1 MDVFGGAPRVLSYP
15 RPVVVQSGMDAL
27 LQCKIGGD
35 PRPDVFWER
44 KNEPILSEGRY
55 QVYQEGNAYLLSISH
70 VTTEDSGQY
79 ICKAKNSVGETYAAA
94 TLKVEDKTQ
103 EVLVLPPAHQLPSK
117 EPQGMLE
124 PQVQQ
129 ESDMVLHENPNKPRF
144 LIKPLSLRVD
154 RGEDAAFSCKL
165 WGQPL
170 PEVVWGKDGKRLN
183 EIYESAHYHVGQ
195 QDGGWFQ
202 LKIYRTRAPDGG
214 VYTCKA
220 INAHGEAVTGAVLLV
235 EPVPEIHDES
245 LQNGYTNGNWSWSN
259 CKDRRRMAK
268 PSKEPQLNVAK
279 AKKFAVSEGKHAKF
293 RCYVTGKP
301 KPEIVWK
308 KDGIPI
314 KAGRRHML
322 FEDREGYY
330 TLKVLYCKQQDA
342 GLYICA
348 ASNALGDTLSAVHL
362 SVKGRVQFIQG
373 LQDVEVKER
382 DMAVLECEVPEERI
396 STTWYLEDQK
406 LQPDSKYRMEQKGT
420 RRRLTIHDVGADDDG
435 VYLCEMP
442 DGGRSIAE
450 LAVKG
455 TIVQK
460 MPRKLEVLEGENAA
474 FCVELE
480 EEDIDVHW
488 FKDGLLLHES
498 HQTIIKYFGKMHI
511 LVFVNTSY
519 QDSGTITLVA
529 GRSKT
534 SCRLRVKGQEVHC
547 PPACP
552 VGVKMSS
559 DTINGVVLSWDP
571 SPNLQTTT
579 KLVYLLERQ
588 EVGSQEWQKCMR
600 TEMAT
605 TVEVVGDSVPYE
617 GNYRFRICCIN
628 KYGHSGH
635 VEFPKVVH
643 LVPGPKIKTSLKNA
657 MVSPGDDALFSI
669 ELSTSM
675 IGNWFLN
682 STQLKD
688 SESLSI
694 SHSKNQ
700 HSLIIRNV
708 SEIYNGAEITFIANG
723 VRDSAMLQVEG
734 LTNKLK
740 FTPLA
745 TMEANKKVERKDG
758 LNIQSEGNMRRIVIQ
773 SAEVLHSGAYTCQA
787 RGDTITFS
795 VDVEGPPVSFTQIP
809 EEERQ
814 KTAMELDPVVLH
826 CEVSR
831 MDATV
836 QWMKNGV
843 EIQMGE
849 NITVQA
855 EGKMQRL
862 IIRAAE
868 LQDAGT
874 YTCIAGE
881 NRAEFTVNIRE
892 PPVMIVDPKEDV
904 HLDRHVLEEIVLSC
918 ELSRS
923 SGTAHWYKDGLR
935 IKESENIRMSCEG
948 PYRRLTI
955 LCSNKED
962 SGEYVC
968 ETAGDSVFFQLTIT
982 EPLVYI
988 LSPTESEVEVVVC
1001 TSEYVELACEISH
1014 AEAEVFWFRD
1024 GVEVDEDEGLAL
1036 EVDGSHRRLVIPCAS
1051 MQDSGEYICETA
1063 NSSILFLLTVEGKN
1077 LCVESFSGEPIVLE
1091 CKVSRPNA
1099 QVCWMKDTEEV
1110 QQSSNI
1116 TITEDGLIRRLTIH
1130 CAELKDSGKYTCDA
1144 KHEAIDFPVK
1154 IAELPVKIL
1163 RKADTKREYT
1173 CMVSDDIVLECELSR
1188 ANGKGV
1194 WYKDGVAIQENERFC
1209 LEEEQSFRSLVLI
1222 CAELEDSGEYV
1233 LDVQDDTI
1241 NPALTF
1247 SNPAPAFLTELHNTT
1262 VLEGEDASFKCI
1274 VSPEDAQVVWLMD
1287 GERVSVGEKFIVNQ
1301 NGLCHTLLICKCQI
1315 CDTSKITAEAEGV
1328 ISKASLKVQEAQVL
1342 FTKKMALVEGEE
1354 FGEATLETE
1363 VSLESGEVQWM
1374 RQGVVIQPGPRHTLT
1389 QSDCRRCL
1397 TIHNL
1402 SLSDRGT
1409 YRCETLH
1416 DRTQVKLNVE
1426 PRKITI
1432 YKGLVDTDT
1441 FERETAS
1448 FEVELSHTDVEGVW
1462 QKDGLRIKPNNNW
1475 RVSSNGRV
1483 HGLTLSNLT
1492 LDDTGTIV
1500 FLAEGLRTSARLQ
1513 VKGNKGFST
1522 ILMTINNTYIFP
1534 ERGLE
1539 LVQGLED
1546 LYVQEEQ
1553 NAVFMCEVSIEDI
1566 PGDWYKNGSRI
1577 RPSCTIKMRREG
1589 TKHFLLMCNVQAED
1603 SGEIMFVAKQVQS
1616 TAYLEVEELPARI
1629 VKPLRDRT
1637 ALQNHRV
1644 ILECTVST
1652 PRCNVTWYRGDTV
1665 LEPSDR
1671 VEIVCEGCYH
1681 KLVILQVML
1690 EDEGTYSIEVRG
1702 QRSTAKLMVEGENY
1716 SYMKQEKGIFSM

>member
-1 MDVFGGAPRVLSYP
+1 
-15 RPVVVQSGMDAL
+15 
-27 LQCKIGGD
+27 
-35 PRPDVFWER
+35 
-44 KNEPILSEGRY
+44 
-55 QVYQEGNAYLLSISH
+55 
-70 VTTEDSGQY
+70 
-79 ICKAKNSVGETYAAA
+79 
-94 TLKVEDKTQ
+94 
-103 EVLVLPPAHQLPSK
+103 
-117 EPQGMLE
+117 
-124 PQVQQ
+124 
-129 ESDMVLHENPNKPRF
+129 
-144 LIKPLSLRVD
+144 
-154 RGEDAAFSCKL
+154 
-165 WGQPL
+165 
-170 PEVVWGKDGKRLN
+170 
-183 EIYESAHYHVGQ
+183 
-195 QDGGWFQ
+195 
-202 LKIYRTRAPDGG
+202 
-214 VYTCKA
+214 
-220 INAHGEAVTGAVLLV
+220 
-235 EPVPEIHDES
+235 
-245 LQNGYTNGNWSWSN
+245 
-259 CKDRRRMAK
+259 
-268 PSKEPQLNVAK
+268 
-279 AKKFAVSEGKHAKF
+279 
-293 RCYVTGKP
+293 
-301 KPEIVWK
+301 
-308 KDGIPI
+308 
-314 KAGRRHML
+314 
-322 FEDREGYY
+322 
-330 TLKVLYCKQQDA
+330 
-342 GLYICA
+342 
-348 ASNALGDTLSAVHL
+348 
-362 SVKGRVQFIQG
+362 
-373 LQDVEVKER
+373 
-382 DMAVLECEVPEERI
+382 
-396 STTWYLEDQK
+396 
-406 LQPDSKYRMEQKGT
+406 
-420 RRRLTIHDVGADDDG
+420 
-435 VYLCEMP
+435 MP

-723 VRDSAMLQVEG
+723 VRDSAMLQVEAHEV
-734 LTNKLK
+734 K

-745 TMEANKKVERKDG
+745 TMEANKKVEVGDPIVLYCEVSNPLAKVHWFKNGVELQRKDG

-795 VDVEGPPVSFTQIP
+795 VDVE
-809 EEERQ
+809 
-814 KTAMELDPVVLH
+814 
-826 CEVSR
+826 
-831 MDATV
+831 
-836 QWMKNGV
+836 
-843 EIQMGE
+843 
-849 NITVQA
+849 
-855 EGKMQRL
+855 
-862 IIRAAE
+862 
-868 LQDAGT
+868 
-874 YTCIAGE
+874 
-881 NRAEFTVNIRE
+881 E

-1063 NSSILFLLTVEGKN
+1063 
-1077 LCVESFSGEPIVLE
+1077 
-1091 CKVSRPNA
+1091 
-1099 QVCWMKDTEEV
+1099 
-1110 QQSSNI
+1110 
-1116 TITEDGLIRRLTIH
+1116 
-1130 CAELKDSGKYTCDA
+1130 
-1144 KHEAIDFPVK
+1144 IDFPVK
-1154 IAELPVKIL
+1154 IAGKHSHI
-1163 RKADTKREYT
+1163 Y
-1173 CMVSDDIVLECELSR
+1173 IV
-1188 ANGKGV
+1188 
-1194 WYKDGVAIQENERFC
+1194 
-1209 LEEEQSFRSLVLI
+1209 
-1222 CAELEDSGEYV
+1222 
-1233 LDVQDDTI
+1233 
-1241 NPALTF
+1241 
-1247 SNPAPAFLTELHNTT
+1247 
-1262 VLEGEDASFKCI
+1262 
-1274 VSPEDAQVVWLMD
+1274 
-1287 GERVSVGEKFIVNQ
+1287 
-1301 NGLCHTLLICKCQI
+1301 
-1315 CDTSKITAEAEGV
+1315 
-1328 ISKASLKVQEAQVL
+1328 
-1342 FTKKMALVEGEE
+1342 
-1354 FGEATLETE
+1354 
-1363 VSLESGEVQWM
+1363 
-1374 RQGVVIQPGPRHTLT
+1374 
-1389 QSDCRRCL
+1389 
-1397 TIHNL
+1397 
-1402 SLSDRGT
+1402 
-1409 YRCETLH
+1409 
-1416 DRTQVKLNVE
+1416 
-1426 PRKITI
+1426 
-1432 YKGLVDTDT
+1432 
-1441 FERETAS
+1441 
-1448 FEVELSHTDVEGVW
+1448 
-1462 QKDGLRIKPNNNW
+1462 
-1475 RVSSNGRV
+1475 
-1483 HGLTLSNLT
+1483 
-1492 LDDTGTIV
+1492 
-1500 FLAEGLRTSARLQ
+1500 
-1513 VKGNKGFST
+1513 
-1522 ILMTINNTYIFP
+1522 
-1534 ERGLE
+1534 
-1539 LVQGLED
+1539 
-1546 LYVQEEQ
+1546 
-1553 NAVFMCEVSIEDI
+1553 
-1566 PGDWYKNGSRI
+1566 
-1577 RPSCTIKMRREG
+1577 
-1589 TKHFLLMCNVQAED
+1589 
-1603 SGEIMFVAKQVQS
+1603 
-1616 TAYLEVEELPARI
+1616 
-1629 VKPLRDRT
+1629 
-1637 ALQNHRV
+1637 
-1644 ILECTVST
+1644 
-1652 PRCNVTWYRGDTV
+1652 
-1665 LEPSDR
+1665 
-1671 VEIVCEGCYH
+1671 
-1681 KLVILQVML
+1681 
-1690 EDEGTYSIEVRG
+1690 
-1702 QRSTAKLMVEGENY
+1702 
-1716 SYMKQEKGIFSM
+1716 

>member
-124 PQVQQ
+124 PQ
-129 ESDMVLHENPNKPRF
+129 PRF

-245 LQNGYTNGNWSWSN
+245 LQN
-259 CKDRRRMAK
+259 
-268 PSKEPQLNVAK
+268 EPQLNVAK

-734 LTNKLK
+734 ERNLFTDLCFTAFELVQKNNVGKLSSPGLTNKR

-745 TMEANKKVERKDG
+745 TMEANKKVEVGDPIVLYCEVSNPLAKVHWFKNGVELQRKDG

-795 VDVEGPPVSFTQIP
+795 VDIP

-836 QWMKNGV
+836 QWMKN
-843 EIQMGE
+843 
-849 NITVQA
+849 
-855 EGKMQRL
+855 
-862 IIRAAE
+862 
-868 LQDAGT
+868 
-874 YTCIAGE
+874 
-881 NRAEFTVNIRE
+881 
-892 PPVMIVDPKEDV
+892 
-904 HLDRHVLEEIVLSC
+904 
-918 ELSRS
+918 
-923 SGTAHWYKDGLR
+923 DGLR

-1077 LCVESFSGEPIVLE
+1077 LCVESAADIEMTLKILFTTFSGEPIVLE

-1209 LEEEQSFRSLVLI
+1209 LEEEQSFRRLI
-1222 CAELEDSGEYV
+1222 ISCIKPSDSGKYTCNALAALLY
-1233 LDVQDDTI
+1233 LDL
-1241 NPALTF
+1241 LTHCIQ
-1247 SNPAPAFLTELHNTT
+1247 SAVPRVVEFLTELHNTT

-1513 VKGNKGFST
+1513 VKETPVGLLRKLSDARLEEGSLVILECELSRTNVEVKWLKIKSENGRRIYSMGRKRCLQLQESCIQDSGLYSCHTGELST
-1522 ILMTINNTYIFP
+1522 SCN
-1534 ERGLE
+1534 LE
-1539 LVQGLED
+1539 IYED

>member
-245 LQNGYTNGNWSWSN
+245 LQN
-259 CKDRRRMAK
+259 
-268 PSKEPQLNVAK
+268 EPQLNVAK

-534 SCRLRVKGQEVHC
+534 SCRLRVKAARHC

-734 LTNKLK
+734 ERNLFTDLCFTAFELVQKNNVGKLSSPGLTNKRVFLHVVL
-740 FTPLA
+740 FTPL
-745 TMEANKKVERKDG
+745 
-758 LNIQSEGNMRRIVIQ
+758 LIVP
-773 SAEVLHSGAYTCQA
+773 HSP
-787 RGDTITFS
+787 D
-795 VDVEGPPVSFTQIP
+795 E
-809 EEERQ
+809 
-814 KTAMELDPVVLH
+814 
-826 CEVSR
+826 
-831 MDATV
+831 
-836 QWMKNGV
+836 
-843 EIQMGE
+843 
-849 NITVQA
+849 
-855 EGKMQRL
+855 
-862 IIRAAE
+862 
-868 LQDAGT
+868 
-874 YTCIAGE
+874 
-881 NRAEFTVNIRE
+881 E

-1063 NSSILFLLTVEGKN
+1063 
-1077 LCVESFSGEPIVLE
+1077 
-1091 CKVSRPNA
+1091 
-1099 QVCWMKDTEEV
+1099 
-1110 QQSSNI
+1110 
-1116 TITEDGLIRRLTIH
+1116 
-1130 CAELKDSGKYTCDA
+1130 
-1144 KHEAIDFPVK
+1144 IDFPVK
-1154 IAELPVKIL
+1154 IAGKHSHI
-1163 RKADTKREYT
+1163 Y
-1173 CMVSDDIVLECELSR
+1173 IV
-1188 ANGKGV
+1188 
-1194 WYKDGVAIQENERFC
+1194 
-1209 LEEEQSFRSLVLI
+1209 
-1222 CAELEDSGEYV
+1222 
-1233 LDVQDDTI
+1233 
-1241 NPALTF
+1241 
-1247 SNPAPAFLTELHNTT
+1247 
-1262 VLEGEDASFKCI
+1262 
-1274 VSPEDAQVVWLMD
+1274 
-1287 GERVSVGEKFIVNQ
+1287 
-1301 NGLCHTLLICKCQI
+1301 
-1315 CDTSKITAEAEGV
+1315 
-1328 ISKASLKVQEAQVL
+1328 
-1342 FTKKMALVEGEE
+1342 
-1354 FGEATLETE
+1354 
-1363 VSLESGEVQWM
+1363 
-1374 RQGVVIQPGPRHTLT
+1374 
-1389 QSDCRRCL
+1389 
-1397 TIHNL
+1397 
-1402 SLSDRGT
+1402 
-1409 YRCETLH
+1409 
-1416 DRTQVKLNVE
+1416 
-1426 PRKITI
+1426 
-1432 YKGLVDTDT
+1432 
-1441 FERETAS
+1441 
-1448 FEVELSHTDVEGVW
+1448 
-1462 QKDGLRIKPNNNW
+1462 
-1475 RVSSNGRV
+1475 
-1483 HGLTLSNLT
+1483 
-1492 LDDTGTIV
+1492 
-1500 FLAEGLRTSARLQ
+1500 
-1513 VKGNKGFST
+1513 
-1522 ILMTINNTYIFP
+1522 
-1534 ERGLE
+1534 
-1539 LVQGLED
+1539 
-1546 LYVQEEQ
+1546 
-1553 NAVFMCEVSIEDI
+1553 
-1566 PGDWYKNGSRI
+1566 
-1577 RPSCTIKMRREG
+1577 
-1589 TKHFLLMCNVQAED
+1589 
-1603 SGEIMFVAKQVQS
+1603 
-1616 TAYLEVEELPARI
+1616 
-1629 VKPLRDRT
+1629 
-1637 ALQNHRV
+1637 
-1644 ILECTVST
+1644 
-1652 PRCNVTWYRGDTV
+1652 
-1665 LEPSDR
+1665 
-1671 VEIVCEGCYH
+1671 
-1681 KLVILQVML
+1681 
-1690 EDEGTYSIEVRG
+1690 
-1702 QRSTAKLMVEGENY
+1702 
-1716 SYMKQEKGIFSM
+1716 